1 MLIHP
6 MHIDIARQRQREE
19 RKAARQRR
27 LVAGLQPERRIRR
40 AVGRSMVRIGSRLA
54 AERARPR
61 ARSL

>member
-6 MHIDIARQRQREE
+6 MHIDIVRQQQREE

-27 LVAGLQPERRIRR
+27 LVAALQPERRIRR

>member
-6 MHIDIARQRQREE
+6 MHIDIVRQRQREE
-19 RKAARQRR
+19 RKAAHQRR
-27 LVAGLQPERRIRR
+27 LVAALQPERRIRR

-61 ARSL
+61 ARFQ